1 MHSLNSWK
9 PFSPC
14 YRSVLSHVGDF
25 GSRRK
30 WIRKISFRGNVAI
43 WNVLQVN
50 TLRSCWGR
58 EVFFHLCTTRAKL
71 FGSCKVLNLAAH
83 LTTTALYVQCRP
95 RHRCKRQVKCLLRKL
110 SNVILVIP
118 CCLLLLIV
126 TLLSQ
131 RIPCSPFPRDAN
143 RRNHQE
149 CFNQMTLLLDSCF
162 LNVFATTP
170 WWAVQCTLPTRAALP
185 STNRLH
191 STLELSMYNLQR
203 KSLVWFPLT
212 SPFCLF
218 LPAIS
223 VSKLSERLQFQM
235 NFMEDI
241 KFIILGMNTYFPEH
255 PCVINY
261 ICTFSS

>member
-95 RHRCKRQVKCLLRKL
+95 RHRSSHASSSKTIKCHL
-110 SNVILVIP
+110 SLAKNNIP

-162 LNVFATTP
+162 LKVFATTP

-191 STLELSMYNLQR
+191 STLELLICTTY
-203 KSLVWFPLT
+203 KGKVWFDFLWNRPSVFSSL
-212 SPFCLF
+212 LF
-218 LPAIS
+218 PS
-223 VSKLSERLQFQM
+223 QNFQSGF
-235 NFMEDI
+235 NFTEGI

>member
-1 MHSLNSWK
+1 MIL
-9 PFSPC
+9 
-14 YRSVLSHVGDF
+14 D
-25 GSRRK
+25 RRK
-30 WIRKISFRGNVAI
+30 W
-43 WNVLQVN
+43 
-50 TLRSCWGR
+50 TLRFECAASKYF
-58 EVFFHLCTTRAKL
+58 EVVLRSWSYFGRAKS
-71 FGSCKVLNLAAH
+71 FGSCKILNLAAH

-170 WWAVQCTLPTRAALP
+170 WWAVQCTLPTMAALP

-191 STLELSMYNLQR
+191 SSLELCTTY
-203 KSLVWFPLT
+203 KDKVWFDARWHRPSAFSSL
-212 SPFCLF
+212 LF
-218 LPAIS
+218 ASKNFHSGFDLKWIS
-223 VSKLSERLQFQM
+223 WK
-235 NFMEDI
+235 I
-241 KFIILGMNTYFPEH
+241 FIIYGMNAYLLEH
-255 PCVINY
+255 LCVINY
-261 ICTFSS
+261 ICTFILF